1 MGDFD
6 EYVTTNEAAEIL
18 GLTPAAL
25 RRRAR
30 AGQLGATKRGGVWW
44 YTREAVERYAQ
55 LVNGKTLND
64 PTRGREEE
72 QPEVE

>member
-1 MGDFD
+1 MSDLN
-6 EYVTTNEAAEIL
+6 EYLTTNEAAEIV

-55 LVNGKTLND
+55 LVNGKALND
-64 PTRGREEE
+64 PTRGQEEE